1 MTEYKLALVGKQG
14 VGVSCLT
21 TQFVENFFVDKY
33 YPMVEWKYERK
44 VEIDEE
50 ECALV
55 ILETTLYEE
64 SYSVMRDCIFKQG
77 EGFLIVYSIT
87 SRESFEEVTKTIEAI
102 KEIKE
107 IEDFPMVIVG
117 NKTDLEKDRKIS
129 QNEAMDLAK
138 TYNCPFFET
147 SAKNRPDV
155 EKAFFQLVREVNLY
169 NSKNNIKKNQ
179 SQNENQKT
187 YKCTIF

>member
-1 MTEYKLALVGKQG
+1 MMLYRHIVVGKGG
-14 VGVSCLT
+14 VGKTALMN
-21 TQFVENFFVDKY
+21 QFVQRRFFGDGY
-33 YPMVEWKYERK
+33 WPMEEDTYRK
-44 VEIDEE
+44 QVEIDDEMYLLDIVETECQEE
-50 ECALV
+50 IQGLD
-55 ILETTLYEE
+55 L
-64 SYSVMRDCIFKQG
+64 KG

-87 SRESFEEVTKTIEAI
+87 NRESFEQVTREIEKI
-102 KEIKE
+102 QKMKEK
-107 IEDFPMVIVG
+107 EDFPMVIVG
-117 NKTDLEKDRKIS
+117 NKIDLEKDRKIS

-147 SAKNRPDV
+147 SAKNNHNV
-155 EKAFFQLVREVNLY
+155 QEAFYQLVREVNLY